1 MRRVETMILARAPMR
16 ITLGGGGTDLPS
28 YYSKYSGFVL
38 SAAIDKYLYIYVNR
52 PKADGLI
59 RVKYSRYEE
68 VSDPDQVQHDLV
80 RPALKLLG
88 INNNVEIVS
97 MADVPAGTGLGSSST
112 YMVCLLTALF
122 ELKRERVPT
131 QAMAEFA
138 CKVEMEMAG
147 HPVGKQDQY
156 LAAFGGITCLD
167 IEPGG
172 KVQVSPLNI
181 SLTTAE
187 DLRSRVLL
195 FFTGISRSANNI
207 LREQK
212 QDTEKKDDTVT
223 DSLHRTKEMGFRV
236 KEALQKGDL
245 ETFGHIL
252 HEHWEN
258 KKRRS
263 GAISNPNIDRWYS
276 AAREAGALGGKVIG
290 AGGGGFLMLYCP
302 MRKKGAVRKA
312 MASEGLEEMPFNFDF
327 QGAKVLVNF

>member
-1 MRRVETMILARAPMR
+1 
-16 ITLGGGGTDLPS
+16 LPS
-28 YYSKYSGFVL
+28 YYSRYGGFIL

-52 PKADGLI
+52 PAADGLI

-68 VSDPDQVQHDLV
+68 VTEPDQVQHDLV

-88 INNNVEIVS
+88 IKNNVEIVS

-112 YMVCLLTALF
+112 YLVALLTALY
-122 ELKRERVPT
+122 ELNRERVPT
-131 QAMAEFA
+131 QALAEFA
-138 CKVEMEMAG
+138 FKIEREMAG

-167 IEPGG
+167 IKPDGE
-172 KVQVSPLNI
+172 VQVSPLNI
-181 SLTTAE
+181 SWTTAE
-187 DLRSRVLL
+187 DLHSRVLL

-207 LREQK
+207 LQAQK
-212 QDTEKKDDTVT
+212 QDTEKNDKTVT
-223 DSLHRTKEMGFRV
+223 DSLHKTKEMGFRV
-236 KEALQKGDL
+236 KEALLKGDL

-263 GAISNPNIDRWYS
+263 GAISNPNIDRWYN

-302 MRKKGAVRKA
+302 MSIKDAVRKA